1 MSTAGYPPFEPT
13 DERPLKFSAGI
24 EAGPHREGK
33 PDQWAVFEHVG
44 KHGFYL
50 IQRCRDRVEAEAIAA
65 EKNGNV

>member
-1 MSTAGYPPFEPT
+1 MSTAGYLPFEPT